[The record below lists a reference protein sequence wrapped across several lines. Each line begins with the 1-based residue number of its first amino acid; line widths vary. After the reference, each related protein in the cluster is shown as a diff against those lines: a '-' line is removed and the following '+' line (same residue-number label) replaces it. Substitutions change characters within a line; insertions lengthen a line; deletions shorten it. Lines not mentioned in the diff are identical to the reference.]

1 MKKNSL
7 IFNTLWM
14 MFARIIVV
22 FVFIVPTLYEQIDV
36 VWIFA
41 YNGEIRLYDSFV
53 RRISVFS
60 G

>member
-1 MKKNSL
+1 
-7 IFNTLWM
+7 M
-14 MFARIIVV
+14 MFVRIIAV
-22 FVFIVPTLYEQIDV
+22 FVFIVPTLCEQIDV